1 MANGGAD
8 ASQGEGWWQASY
20 GKWYPPQTASP
31 SIPPPP
37 PPQTPS
43 SPPVA
48 ATERTR
54 SNGLAVASLVLGIL
68 WLFWIGSVLA
78 VIFGHLAHRQIDA
91 SHGPQVGRGMAT
103 AGLVLGYIGVGIL
116 LILVIGIVAS
126 A

>member
-1 MANGGAD
+1 MASERWEVVPTANGEPFDPTTTSATN
-8 ASQGEGWWQASY
+8 ALE
-20 GKWYPPQTASP
+20 
-31 SIPPPP
+31 
-37 PPQTPS
+37 
-43 SPPVA
+43 PPVA